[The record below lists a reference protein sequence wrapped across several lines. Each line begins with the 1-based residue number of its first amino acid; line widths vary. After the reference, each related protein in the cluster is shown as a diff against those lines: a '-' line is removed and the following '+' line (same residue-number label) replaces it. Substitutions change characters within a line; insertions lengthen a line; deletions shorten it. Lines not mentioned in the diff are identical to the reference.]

1 MALELF
7 NTVMTVYSSKLR
19 ADVLHFAA
27 EALVKQLVHRCG
39 NNNARIS
46 ECSLQVEAHPVVVSG
61 LLALLF
67 LEGRAICADTE
78 LLSCVAG
85 RKANDA
91 SHRCMCGRSSM
102 LLKVCMFGCC
112 ASAWSSDIGAVCTDK
127 EGWVSC
133 TGFC

>member
-46 ECSLQVEAHPVVVSG
+46 ECSLQVRLTLSSSLVC
-61 LLALLF
+61 LF
-67 LEGRAICADTE
+67 Y
-78 LLSCVAG
+78 
-85 RKANDA
+85 
-91 SHRCMCGRSSM
+91 
-102 LLKVCMFGCC
+102 
-112 ASAWSSDIGAVCTDK
+112 
-127 EGWVSC
+127 
-133 TGFC
+133 